1 MHNALLILDF
11 RRMLRL
17 HRVMLAACICIA
29 CAGALAQAASPDY
42 TADMPSVDR
51 VKAEIKGS
59 DPTDTL
65 ARQVAVFTYLSE
77 YIKRI
82 KYNRTVR
89 GPYWDSEARVM
100 GAYDLASYH
109 ISQDYA
115 KSHTPD
121 EAKAF
126 EHLHGRYEM
135 NPDFNADW
143 NKLLMGPQ
151 SAAAY
156 KSAESQLAA
165 TGQAHYEKEMQQ
177 YKQDRAAQ
185 QAADKQIFGT
195 KELSDDPT
203 AVATRRCLELGGSS
217 LACVGKG
224 FGAGLMDMIG
234 FNAEAQE
241 ALTGPGRAGV
251 VLSGLYKNPATTAT
265 LSFGADNVS
274 LDGCG
279 KLVADGH
286 NYAIAKRPGSLR
298 VTVENEPH
306 PFVLTMR
313 PDGGFTGPG
322 LIDVK
327 GRIIIGYHTE
337 TTTWTHS
344 DGSYAGTTSAQV
356 ADYAPATARC
366 SIGSLAPP
374 PPPKPASAGAP
385 AQPADESGMMG
396 LVTGLADML
405 SLGGGAPVDGGGGL
419 RMVGKY
425 GGGMLLLDFSSNSL
439 VLDCG
444 QAHVRASYTVEN
456 APNAFLIHVQN
467 SGGPFTLA
475 LMPDNSLRGSGSTT
489 VDGRLVT
496 GMNGDNVTFA
506 PHSER
511 CEVGTLRPKA
521 GATPTTSVAA
531 SPAAASSAPSAATGS
546 VAHVPAPSPGTAAE
560 LKLVI
565 TASFP
570 AGANPLAGRAVL
582 LMTERYDNALRK
594 VGAPI
599 AADATPGKALL
610 AYSANCLASKGCPS
624 YAAAMHPYF
633 VGKATFD
640 GTGKATLI
648 TPAPPG
654 SYFVFCSANTS
665 DSGLVWDVPVTLK
678 AGDNAISLSTAN
690 AELVH

>member
-1 MHNALLILDF
+1 MHNSFLILSF

-17 HRVMLAACICIA
+17 PRILFAAFLCIA
-29 CAGALAQAASPDY
+29 CAGALAQTTSADY
-42 TADMPSVDR
+42 TNDMPSVDR

-65 ARQVAVFTYLSE
+65 ARQVAVFVYLSE

-89 GPYWDSEARVM
+89 GPYTDSEARVM
-100 GAYDLASYH
+100 GAYDLASYQ

-115 KSHTPD
+115 KTHTPD

-126 EHLHGRYEM
+126 ERLHGQYEM
-135 NPDFNADW
+135 NAAFSADW
-143 NKLLMGPQ
+143 KKRLMGPQ

-156 KSAESQLAA
+156 KNAEAQLAA
-165 TGQAHYEKEMQQ
+165 TGQAHYEQEMRD
-177 YKQDRAAQ
+177 YKRDRAAQ

-195 KELSDDPT
+195 QGLSDDPT
-203 AVATRRCLELGGSS
+203 AVATRRCLELGGSNVG
-217 LACVGKG
+217 CMGKG
-224 FGAGLMDMIG
+224 FGAGFMDLFG
-234 FNAEAQE
+234 FDKVLE
-241 ALTGPGRAGV
+241 ALDGPGSAGV
-251 VLSGLYKNPATTAT
+251 ILHGLYKNPTTTAT
-265 LSFGADNVS
+265 LSFGGGVS
-274 LDGCG
+274 LGGCG
-279 KLVADGH
+279 KLVPATHKYTID
-286 NYAIAKRPGSLR
+286 KRPGSLQ

-313 PDGGFTGPG
+313 PDGGFAGPG
-322 LIDVK
+322 LIDVR
-327 GRIIIGYHTE
+327 GSIIIGYHTE

-374 PPPKPASAGAP
+374 PPPKPAPAGAP

-405 SLGGGAPVDGGGGL
+405 STRGGAPVDGGGGL

-444 QAHVRASYTVEN
+444 QAHVRAPYTVEN
-456 APNAFLIHVQN
+456 APDQLLIHVQN

-496 GMNGDNVTFA
+496 GMKGEEITFA
-506 PHSER
+506 PHSEH
-511 CEVGTLRPKA
+511 CDVGIFRPKT

-531 SPAAASSAPSAATGS
+531 SPATASSSPSAATGS
-546 VAHVPAPSPGTAAE
+546 VAHVSAPSPGTAAE
-560 LKLVI
+560 LKLVV

-582 LMTERYDNALRK
+582 LMTDRYDNALRK

-610 AYSANCLASKGCPS
+610 AYSANCLASKNCPT

-640 GTGKATLI
+640 GTGKATLT
-648 TPAPPG
+648 TPVPPG

-665 DSGLVWDVPVTLK
+665 DGGLVWDVPVTLK
-678 AGDNAISLSTAN
+678 ASDNTITLTASN
-690 AELVH
+690 AEFVH